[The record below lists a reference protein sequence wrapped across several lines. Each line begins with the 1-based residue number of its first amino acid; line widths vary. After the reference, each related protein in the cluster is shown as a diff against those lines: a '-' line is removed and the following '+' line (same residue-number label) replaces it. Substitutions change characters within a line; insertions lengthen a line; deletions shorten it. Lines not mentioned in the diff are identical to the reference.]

1 MEDPQLQRNASSYAT
16 RLDRTLNALQ
26 ARVKEQE
33 ALLDEVNRG
42 KKYSLFGRCAS

>member
-16 RLDRTLNALQ
+16 RLDRSLNALQ

-33 ALLDEVNRG
+33 ALLDEVNNI
-42 KKYSLFGRCAS
+42 LLT